1 MANATI
7 HLAIAKQYLEKNPA
21 TINYQDFIAG
31 SLYPDA
37 AEDNIKTHY
46 TNQNRGED
54 LLSRLSG
61 RVNLLAFLE
70 EHKNLSDFE
79 LGWFL
84 HLTADYLF
92 FNDFFEKSYLEKAT
106 YQEFCKDLYFAYDRL
121 NNYLTEKY
129 HITKEDY
136 QAYPNQ
142 YYPGLPYEDCL
153 LKPIEVDSFINRI
166 SSIDLPKYMKK
177 IKTFKINIKPE

>member
-7 HLAIAKQYLEKNPA
+7 HLAIAKQYLERNPA
-21 TINYQDFIAG
+21 TINYQQFIAG

-37 AEDNIKTHY
+37 TDNNIKTHY
-46 TNQNRGED
+46 TNPNRAED
-54 LLSRLSG
+54 LLSRLRG
-61 RVNLLAFLE
+61 RVNLSAFLE
-70 EHKNLSDFE
+70 EHQNLTDFE

-92 FNDFFEKSYLEKAT
+92 FNDFFKKEYLEKIS
-106 YQEFCKDLYFAYDRL
+106 YQDFCKDLYFAYDHL
-121 NNYLTEKY
+121 NNYLAEKY
-129 HITKEDY
+129 HITKDDY
-136 QAYPNQ
+136 QAYPSQ

-153 LKPIEVDSFINRI
+153 LKITEIDCFINRV

-177 IKTFKINIKPE
+177 IKTNKTNVKPE